1 MKKTPGN
8 PRSIPIC
15 EGLLSY
21 IIDLTKETSGGKEMC
36 INIYDVRLADTVPA
50 CGMNWPPNLH
60 ATYDYLHRQDV
71 RTAFHVSDKDKP
83 EAWIECNSR
92 VGSALSATADEAA
105 VTYLPGLLEDGLE
118 ILIFA
123 GDQDLICNHIG
134 LERMIENLE
143 WLGKRGF
150 GVSGYTIC
158 YPSEATDALFT
169 FSGRPLHCESAVVR
183 QQLSSG
189 NMEERPESY
198 LCLNRG
204 RLAYGWLRSTGAVA

>member
-1 MKKTPGN
+1 MSKTPGN

-21 IIDLTKETSGGKEMC
+21 IIDLTKQTSGGKEMC

-71 RTAFHVSDKDKP
+71 RAAFHVNDKDKP

-105 VTYLPGLLEDGLE
+105 VTYLPGLLERGVK

-134 LERMIENLE
+134 LERMIDNLE
-143 WLGKRGF
+143 WQGKRGF
-150 GVSGYTIC
+150 GVSDCSFFLPNGDTN
-158 YPSEATDALFT
+158 SF
-169 FSGRPLHCESAVVR
+169 R
-183 QQLSSG
+183 
-189 NMEERPESY
+189 
-198 LCLNRG
+198 LND
-204 RLAYGWLRSTGAVA
+204 TG